1 VTVRPIEL
9 GRHGSDLP
17 LDIGYSTLKLAPKPS
32 EGLLHGAYRHVLIES
47 ALIVL
52 AFYRLCGD
60 PTAAFLFKYAYPGK
74 DRIDWTAGAT
84 PAESCVWDTA
94 DIN

>member
-60 PTAAFLFKYAYPGK
+60 PTAAFFQIRLSGQRPHRLGGW
-74 DRIDWTAGAT
+74 R
-84 PAESCVWDTA
+84 DTG
-94 DIN
+94 